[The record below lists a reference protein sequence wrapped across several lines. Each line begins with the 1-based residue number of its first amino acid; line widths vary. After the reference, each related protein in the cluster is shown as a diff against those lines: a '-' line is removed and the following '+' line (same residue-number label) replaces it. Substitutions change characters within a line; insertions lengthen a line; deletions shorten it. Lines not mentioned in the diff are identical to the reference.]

1 MDLPQQD
8 LEDVNLPTHE
18 RLYRDLRE
26 RLLFGK
32 FRPGMSVTLQGIAD
46 DHEVSLTPVREAIR
60 RLVAEG
66 ALEMHGNR
74 RISVPEM
81 DDDRI
86 EELLAVRLM
95 LEPEIAVRAIDN
107 VDVMLLRAIDDQ
119 MDKAIL
125 EGSVDNYLKC
135 NFAFHFALYRASNA
149 SIMISMAESLW
160 LQMAP
165 YMRVVCGRVGTSNL
179 DDQHKRAIAA
189 IEAKDIGALRASI
202 MEDISSGA
210 AFVRTTPQPEVE
222 TNSIDKS

>member
-1 MDLPQQD
+1 MDLPPQELD
-8 LEDVNLPTHE
+8 DVNIPTHE

-26 RLLFGK
+26 RLLFGQ

-46 DHEVSLTPVREAIR
+46 DHDVSLTPVREAIR

-81 DDDRI
+81 DEKRI
-86 EELLAVRLM
+86 DEILAVRLM
-95 LEPEIAVRAIDN
+95 LEPELAKRAITN
-107 VDVMLLRAIDDQ
+107 ADVKLLGAIDDQ
-119 MDKAIL
+119 MDKAIQ
-125 EGSVDNYLKC
+125 EGSVDDYLKC

-149 SIMISMAESLW
+149 NIMISIAESLW

-179 DDQHKRAIAA
+179 EDQHKRAISA
-189 IEAKDIGALRASI
+189 IEAQNIGALQAAI
-202 MEDISSGA
+202 IEDISSGA
-210 AFVRTTPQPEVE
+210 TFVRTTPQIENE
-222 TNSIDKS
+222 TNLIDKS

>member
-1 MDLPQQD
+1 MDLPQPG

-26 RLLFGK
+26 RLLFGQ

-81 DDDRI
+81 HEDRTD
-86 EELLAVRLM
+86 ELLAVRLL
-95 LEPEIAVRAIDN
+95 LEPEIAKRAIGN
-107 VDVMLLRAIDDQ
+107 VDVTLLRAIDDQ

-125 EGSVDNYLKC
+125 EGNVDDYLKC
-135 NFAFHFALYRASNA
+135 NFAFHFTLYRASNA
-149 SIMISMAESLW
+149 SIMISIAESLW

-179 DDQHKRAIAA
+179 EDQHKRAISA
-189 IEAKDIGALRASI
+189 IEAKNVDALEAAI
-202 MEDISSGA
+202 IEDISSGA
-210 AFVRTTPQPEVE
+210 AFVRTAPQFEIE
-222 TNSIDKS
+222 ANLIDKS

>member
-8 LEDVNLPTHE
+8 LDDVNIPTHE
-18 RLYRDLRE
+18 RLYRDLKE
-26 RLLFGK
+26 GLLFGQ

-46 DHEVSLTPVREAIR
+46 DYEVSLTPVREAIR

-86 EELLAVRLM
+86 EELLAIRLM
-95 LEPEIAVRAIDN
+95 LEPELAKRAIKN
-107 VDVMLLRAIDDQ
+107 ADVKLLRAIDDQ
-119 MDKAIL
+119 MDKAIE
-125 EGSVDNYLKC
+125 EGSVDDYLKC

-179 DDQHKRAIAA
+179 EDQHKRAISA
-189 IEAKDIGALRASI
+189 IEAQNASALQAAI
-202 MEDISSGA
+202 IEDVSSGA
-210 AFVRTTPQPEVE
+210 AFVRTTAQSENE
-222 TNSIDKS
+222 TNLIDKS

>member
-1 MDLPQQD
+1 MDLPQQEPD
-8 LEDVNLPTHE
+8 EVNLPTHE

-46 DHEVSLTPVREAIR
+46 DHQVSLTPVREAIR

-81 DDDRI
+81 DEARI
-86 EELLAVRLM
+86 DELLAIRLM
-95 LEPEIAVRAIDN
+95 LEPEIASRAIEM
-107 VDVMLLRAIDDQ
+107 VDVKLLRAVDDQ
-119 MDKAIL
+119 MDKAIH

-135 NFAFHFALYRASNA
+135 NFAFHFTLYRASNA
-149 SIMISMAESLW
+149 TIMVSIAESLW

-189 IEAKDIGALRASI
+189 IEAKDIDALRAAI
-202 MEDISSGA
+202 VEDISSGA
-210 AFVRTTPQPEVE
+210 AFVRSTPQQ
-222 TNSIDKS
+222 